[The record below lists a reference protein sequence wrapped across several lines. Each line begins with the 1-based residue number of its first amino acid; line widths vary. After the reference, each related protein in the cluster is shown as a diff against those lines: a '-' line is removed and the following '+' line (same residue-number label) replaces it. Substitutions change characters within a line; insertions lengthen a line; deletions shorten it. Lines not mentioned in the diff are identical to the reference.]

1 MTFVLKTAHILAAM
15 RFRVPG
21 TTTNLGHGFDCF
33 GIALSTAN
41 IVSVEQDKTC
51 DNEALAQMLEKVQRS
66 CAKAWQCDLPSIAMS
81 IEGDVPIARGMGSSS
96 TIYAAATAA
105 YQLIHN
111 EEMDLGEIIRLGDKL
126 EGHPDNICAAVLGGF
141 TIVAQVAGRLQ
152 WQRFDMP
159 EQLEAV
165 ISIPNFEVKTD
176 EARQVLPQQFTK
188 AEGITAI
195 QRCSMISAALAGKR
209 LNLLRGLFDDAWHE
223 QYRAEL
229 NPGLVTCREAA
240 DQAGAIGTFLSGS
253 GSCILSLCTKSK
265 VSDVHAAL
273 EAAYGDTAEIRQVT
287 FNNSGIELI

>member
-1 MTFVLKTAHILAAM
+1 M

-33 GIALSTAN
+33 GIALSTSN
-41 IVSVEQDKTC
+41 TVVVEVNQVN
-51 DNEALAQMLEKVQRS
+51 DNEALAAMLEDCRKRCV
-66 CAKAWQCDLPSIAMS
+66 KAWQTELPSIAIS

-96 TIYAAATAA
+96 TIYAACIAA
-105 YQLIHN
+105 YQLIHHK
-111 EEMDLGEIIRLGDKL
+111 ELDLGEIIRLGNKL

-176 EARQVLPQQFTK
+176 EARKVLPQQFSKT
-188 AEGITAI
+188 EGITAI
-195 QRCSMISAALAGKR
+195 QRCSMISAALASKR

-223 QYRAEL
+223 HYRAAL
-229 NPGLVTCREAA
+229 NPGLGTCREAA
-240 DQAGAIGTFLSGS
+240 DKAGAIGTFLSGS
-253 GSCILSLCTKSK
+253 GSCILSLCTTSK
-265 VSDVHAAL
+265 TDDVHTAL
-273 EAAYGDTAEIRQVT
+273 KEVYGDIAEIRKVT
-287 FNNSGIELI
+287 FNNSGIEII